1 MTGVNH
7 FDIEFLISL
16 VETKPVLWDKTIIEY
31 KDKTLTKN
39 AWTEIYEELN
49 SGYGELSDSQK
60 SEFGRNVT
68 KKWWNIRDGFIK
80 SRKRQRE
87 ALKSGSGASKVKKYV
102 YEDHLQFL
110 VKMSDERQNEV
121 DVHDQVSGVDNS
133 YDEDNK
139 SLIKPQKRKLDQNDS
154 NFMENSENRHFSFF
168 KGVVQSLNYFD
179 DEETIQFQMGVLQL
193 IWNIKQQK
201 IVKQEAPSL
210 PSVSSPVPSPTQSSS
225 YVNANQ
231 SYTFFKDSPVLPSKK
246 TKKTDVPI
254 EQKLPSLLSSNPI
267 FEDSSSSSTVDSM
280 YHNDK

>member
-1 MTGVNH
+1 MASPFSRPGHRYILLPMVLHIYGPRHTVVPSLARLSVFLTFSFISGGV
-7 FDIEFLISL
+7 DSIS
-16 VETKPVLWDKTIIEY
+16 
-31 KDKTLTKN
+31 
-39 AWTEIYEELN
+39 ELLFTFIRIF
-49 SGYGELSDSQK
+49 SC
-60 SEFGRNVT
+60 RNVT

-179 DEETIQFQMGVLQL
+179 DEETIQFQMV
-193 IWNIKQQK
+193 
-201 IVKQEAPSL
+201 
-210 PSVSSPVPSPTQSSS
+210 
-225 YVNANQ
+225 
-231 SYTFFKDSPVLPSKK
+231 FF
-246 TKKTDVPI
+246 
-254 EQKLPSLLSSNPI
+254 N
-267 FEDSSSSSTVDSM
+267 
-280 YHNDK
+280 